1 MALRRLRKL
10 VLATMPTETRFII
23 STVIRCSSTI
33 WRREAL
39 LPSFAERCPVK
50 LFLAGSFFDSGSER
64 LYAYEVY
71 TENGDSEPMIA
82 SLDLHTLAGGWRV
95 TVG

>member
-1 MALRRLRKL
+1 M
-10 VLATMPTETRFII
+10 
-23 STVIRCSSTI
+23 
-33 WRREAL
+33 
-39 LPSFAERCPVK
+39 K
-50 LFLAGSFFDSGSER
+50 LFLAGSFFDSDSER